1 MIPILLSGLTK
12 DGSRLVRLPKVSA
25 GSRRESEG
33 LPQAT
38 CDDPIYETSPS
49 ADGSHS
55 LNKPY
60 SVFKVKAQ
68 NSRSQLN
75 KDVSSSSIPESQEA
89 KDFSKVSGS
98 SGHSSTGFG
107 KGSSL
112 NPEKSVVLV
121 HGEHEPEDTQGAGS
135 LQVHDPHAGQPCSAS
150 PRTMPVNICKFEF
163 QLLDS
168 L

>member
-121 HGEHEPEDTQGAGS
+121 MENMSQKTLKVRAPSRCTIPMQAS
-135 LQVHDPHAGQPCSAS
+135 LPVLHLEQCLSTSA
-150 PRTMPVNICKFEF
+150 NLNFNC
-163 QLLDS
+163 
-168 L
+168 